1 MFRRGKKRP
10 HRQWITSTSQA
21 LTSKRPAEPI
31 GGAFAFDYATRTC
44 PNSSITHNRA
54 QVELPLK
61 LALLMTGGGVG
72 TVARFFLNGVM
83 QRFIASGF
91 PWGTFAVN
99 VLGSFAFG
107 FIWAVFGAH
116 NGLSAQ
122 LRLLLLVGFMGGFTT
137 FSSFAF
143 ETTELLENSGWLVA
157 AGNILLHNLFGIVAV
172 LGGLVLGRLLAS
184 LIEGMA

>member
-1 MFRRGKKRP
+1 MFRRRKKQA
-10 HRQWITSTSQA
+10 HRQWITNPSPTLS
-21 LTSKRPAEPI
+21 SKRPAEPI
-31 GGAFAFDYATRTC
+31 SGAFAFDYATRTC
-44 PNSSITHNRA
+44 PNSSLAQNRA
-54 QVELPLK
+54 KVELPLK
-61 LALLMTGGGVG
+61 LVLLMTAGGAG
-72 TVARFFLNGVM
+72 TMARFFLSTAM

-107 FIWAVFGAH
+107 FIWTVLGAH
-116 NGLSAQ
+116 NGLSTQ

-143 ETTELLENSGWLVA
+143 ETTDLFENSGWLVA

-172 LGGLVLGRLLAS
+172 LGGLALGRLLTS
-184 LIEGMA
+184 LIEGLA